1 MSNILETLFADENKG
16 VMDEVQKNFN
26 LTEQETRVAVEELI
40 PALSRGL
47 QKNTKDAP
55 GMDDLLE
62 ALRTG
67 SHEKYMEKPG
77 TLGAPETTK
86 DGNDILGH
94 IFGDKKVSREV
105 ANRVSKKSGLSSTL
119 LKKMLPVVA
128 SLVMGALSKKV
139 LGGGAR
145 TSGRSLPRSRS
156 ESGGLLT
163 TLLDSD
169 RDGSIWDDV
178 LGLAARTMLR

>member
-26 LTEQETRVAVEELI
+26 LTEKETRVAVEELI

-47 QKNTKDAP
+47 QNNTKEAP

-105 ANRVSKKSGLSSTL
+105 ASRVSKKSGLSSTL

-139 LGGGAR
+139 LGGAAR
-145 TSGRSLPRSRS
+145 SGSPRTRS

-163 TLLDSD
+163 SLLDSD

-178 LGLAARTMLR
+178 LGMAARTMLR

>member
-1 MSNILETLFADENKG
+1 MSNILDVLFADDNKDAI
-16 VMDEVQKNFN
+16 VELQKNFD
-26 LTEQETRVAVEELI
+26 LSDSETRTAVEELI

-47 QKNTKDAP
+47 QKNTQDAP
-55 GMDDLLE
+55 GMDDLLD

-67 SHEKYMEKPG
+67 EHERYMEKPNSLG
-77 TLGAPETTK
+77 TSDTTK

-139 LGGGAR
+139 MGGSRRSGSANQAGA
-145 TSGRSLPRSRS
+145 
-156 ESGGLLT
+156 GGLLT
-163 TLLDSD
+163 SLLDSD

-178 LGLAARTMLR
+178 LGMAARTMLR

>member
-1 MSNILETLFADENKG
+1 MSNILDVLFADENKAAL
-16 VMDEVQKNFN
+16 DEVQNNFN
-26 LTEQETRVAVEELI
+26 LSEAETRAAVEGLI

-47 QKNTKDAP
+47 QKNTQETP

-67 SHEKYMEKPG
+67 SHKQYMEKPG
-77 TLGAPETTK
+77 TLGSTETVK

-105 ANRVSKKSGLSSTL
+105 ANRASKQSGLSSTL

-139 LGGGAR
+139 LGGGGGGATTR
-145 TSGRSLPRSRS
+145 AS
-156 ESGGLLT
+156 SGGLLT
-163 TLLDSD
+163 SLLDGD

-178 LGLAARTMLR
+178 LGMAARTMLR

>member
-1 MSNILETLFADENKG
+1 MSNILDLLLSDDNKPAIKE
-16 VMDEVQKNFN
+16 MQKTFD
-26 LTEQETRVAVEELI
+26 LSEDQTRAAVEELI
-40 PALSRGL
+40 PALSRGI
-47 QKNTKDAP
+47 QNNTKDAG
-55 GMDDLLE
+55 GMDALLE

-67 SHEKYMEKPG
+67 EHQKYMEKPG
-77 TLGAPETTK
+77 SLSAPETTR

-105 ANRVSKKSGLSSTL
+105 ASRASQKAGISSTL

-128 SLVMGALSKKV
+128 TLVMGAMSKKM
-139 LGGGAR
+139 LGTGSSN
-145 TSGRSLPRSRS
+145 SGRTVQAGT
-156 ESGGLLT
+156 GGLLT
-163 TLLDSD
+163 SLLDSD

>member
-1 MSNILETLFADENKG
+1 MSNILDVLFADDNKSA
-16 VMDEVQKNFN
+16 MEELQNNFD
-26 LTEQETRVAVEELI
+26 LSDADTRTAVEELI

-47 QKNTKDAP
+47 QKNTQDAP
-55 GMDDLLE
+55 GMDDLLD

-67 SHEKYMEKPG
+67 EHERYMEKPNS
-77 TLGAPETTK
+77 LGAPETVK

-105 ANRVSKKSGLSSTL
+105 ASRVSKKSGLSSTL

-139 LGGGAR
+139 IGGSRR
-145 TSGRSLPRSRS
+145 TGSTTPSVA
-156 ESGGLLT
+156 GGLLT
-163 TLLDSD
+163 SLLDGD

-178 LGLAARTMLR
+178 LGMAARTMLR

>member
-1 MSNILETLFADENKG
+1 MNNILDILLSEENKPALSE
-16 VMDEVQKNFN
+16 MQKNFD
-26 LTEQETRVAVEELI
+26 LSEDQTRAAVEGLI

-47 QKNTKDAP
+47 QKNTQDAG
-55 GMDDLLE
+55 GMDALLE

-67 SHEKYMEKPG
+67 EHAKYMEQPG
-77 TLGAPETTK
+77 SLGTPETTR

-105 ANRVSKKSGLSSTL
+105 ASRASQKAGISSTL

-128 SLVMGALSKKV
+128 TLVMGAMSKKV
-139 LGGGAR
+139 LGTGGRGA
-145 TSGRSLPRSRS
+145 GRNVQAGT
-156 ESGGLLT
+156 GGILSS
-163 TLLDSD
+163 LLDSD

-178 LGLAARTMLR
+178 LGMAARTMLR

>member
-1 MSNILETLFADENKG
+1 MSNILDMLFADENKG
-16 VMDEVQKNFN
+16 AIEELQKNFD
-26 LTEQETRVAVEELI
+26 LSEKETRTAVEELI
-40 PALSRGL
+40 PSLSRGL
-47 QKNTKDAP
+47 QKNSQDAP
-55 GMDDLLE
+55 GMNDLLD

-67 SHEKYMEKPG
+67 KHERYMEKPN
-77 TLGAPETTK
+77 TLGTPETVK

-119 LKKMLPVVA
+119 LKKMLPIVA

-139 LGGGAR
+139 MGG
-145 TSGRSLPRSRS
+145 SSRGS
-156 ESGGLLT
+156 SATQTGSGGLLT
-163 TLLDSD
+163 SLLDGD

-178 LGLAARTMLR
+178 LGMAARTMLR

>member
-1 MSNILETLFADENKG
+1 MSNILDLLFADENKAALN
-16 VMDEVQKNFN
+16 EVQKNFN
-26 LTEQETRVAVEELI
+26 LSEAETRTAVEGLI

-47 QKNTKDAP
+47 QNNTKASP
-55 GMDDLLE
+55 GMDDLLD
-62 ALRTG
+62 ALRNG
-67 SHEKYMEKPG
+67 SHKQYMEKPN
-77 TLGAPETTK
+77 TLGSRNTVK

-105 ANRVSKKSGLSSTL
+105 ANRASQSSGLSSTL

-139 LGGGAR
+139 LGSGSGA
-145 TSGRSLPRSRS
+145 TTSRS
-156 ESGGLLT
+156 SSGGLLT
-163 TLLDSD
+163 SLLDSD

-178 LGLAARTMLR
+178 LGLAARSMLR

>member
-1 MSNILETLFADENKG
+1 MSNILDTLFADDNKA
-16 VMDEVQKNFN
+16 VLEEVQKNFN
-26 LTEQETRVAVEELI
+26 LTEKETRVAVEELI

-47 QKNTKDAP
+47 QKNTQSGQ
-55 GMDDLLE
+55 GMDELLD

-67 SHEKYMEKPG
+67 SHRQYMEKPSS
-77 TLGAPETTK
+77 LSAPETTK

-105 ANRVSKKSGLSSTL
+105 ANRVSEKSGLSSTL

-139 LGGGAR
+139 LG
-145 TSGRSLPRSRS
+145 SGSSATNSRS
-156 ESGGLLT
+156 SGGLLT
-163 TLLDSD
+163 SLLDSD
-169 RDGSIWDDV
+169 KDGSIWDDV
-178 LGLAARTMLR
+178 LGMAARTILR

>member
-1 MSNILETLFADENKG
+1 MTNILDMLLNGNNGQAVSDLSKQFDLPEN
-16 VMDEVQKNFN
+16 Q
-26 LTEQETRVAVEELI
+26 TRAAIEDLI

-47 QKNTKDAP
+47 QNNSAQGP

-67 SHEKYMEKPG
+67 EHAKYMDDPT
-77 TLGAPETTK
+77 TLNNVATTK

-94 IFGDKKVSREV
+94 IFGNKDVSREV
-105 ANRVSKKSGLSSTL
+105 ANRASKNSGVSSAV
-119 LKKMLPVVA
+119 LKKMLPVLA
-128 SLVMGALSKKV
+128 TLAMGALSKGVFGGNKANNRV
-139 LGGGAR
+139 SNNAQAGGILG
-145 TSGRSLPRSRS
+145 
-156 ESGGLLT
+156 

-178 LGLAARTMLR
+178 LSMAAKSMLR

>member
-1 MSNILETLFADENKG
+1 MSNLLDTLFADDNKAA
-16 VMDEVQKNFN
+16 MEQLQKNFD
-26 LTEQETRVAVEELI
+26 LSEQETRTAVEELI

-47 QKNTKDAP
+47 EKNTQSAP

-67 SHEKYMEKPG
+67 KHERYMEKPNS
-77 TLGAPETTK
+77 LGAPETTK

-139 LGGGAR
+139 LGGGRRGGVATR
-145 TSGRSLPRSRS
+145 AG
-156 ESGGLLT
+156 SGGLLT
-163 TLLDSD
+163 SLLDSD

-178 LGLAARTMLR
+178 LGMAARTMLR

>member
-1 MSNILETLFADENKG
+1 MSNILDLLLSDDNKPAISEMQKTFDLNET
-16 VMDEVQKNFN
+16 Q
-26 LTEQETRVAVEELI
+26 TRAAVKELI

-47 QKNTKDAP
+47 QKNSQESG
-55 GMDDLLE
+55 GMDALLE

-67 SHEKYMEKPG
+67 EHAKYMEQPESLG
-77 TLGAPETTK
+77 TPDTTR

-105 ANRVSKKSGLSSTL
+105 ASRASKKAGISSSI

-128 SLVMGALSKKV
+128 TLVMGAMSKKV
-139 LGGGAR
+139 IGTGGGR
-145 TSGRSLPRSRS
+145 SSGRTVQAGT
-156 ESGGLLT
+156 GGLLT
-163 TLLDSD
+163 SLLDSD

>member
-1 MSNILETLFADENKG
+1 MSNILDTLFADDNKAA
-16 VMDEVQKNFN
+16 MEELQKNFN
-26 LTEQETRVAVEELI
+26 LSEQETRVAVKELI

-47 QKNTKDAP
+47 QKNTESGP

-67 SHEKYMEKPG
+67 SHRQYMEKPG
-77 TLGAPETTK
+77 TLNSPATTK

-105 ANRVSKKSGLSSTL
+105 ASRVSKSSGLSSTL

-128 SLVMGALSKKV
+128 SLVMGALSKQV
-139 LGGGAR
+139 LG
-145 TSGRSLPRSRS
+145 SGSRSANSRSRN
-156 ESGGLLT
+156 GGLLT
-163 TLLDSD
+163 SLLDGD

-178 LGLAARTMLR
+178 LGMAARTMLR

>member
-1 MSNILETLFADENKG
+1 MNNILDAILADDNQPALKE
-16 VMDEVQKNFN
+16 MQKTFN
-26 LTEQETRVAVEELI
+26 LTEAQTQAAVKELI

-47 QKNTKDAP
+47 QKNTQEAQ

-67 SHEKYMEKPG
+67 KHEKYMEKPG
-77 TLGAPETTK
+77 TLSEPSTTR

-105 ANRVSKKSGLSSTL
+105 ASRASKKAGISSTL
-119 LKKMLPVVA
+119 MKKMLPVLATV
-128 SLVMGALSKKV
+128 VMGALSKKMT
-139 LGGGAR
+139 G
-145 TSGRSLPRSRS
+145 TSGRTSSPTAKAGT
-156 ESGGLLT
+156 GGLLSAF
-163 TLLDSD
+163 LDSD

-178 LGLAARTMLR
+178 LGMAARGMLK

>member
-1 MSNILETLFADENKG
+1 MSKLIDVLYAQENKAAI
-16 VMDEVQKNFN
+16 DEVSRHFD
-26 LTEQETRVAVEELI
+26 LDETQTRAAVEELI

-47 QKNTKDAP
+47 QKNTQATP

-67 SHEKYMEKPG
+67 RHERYMERPG
-77 TLGAPETTK
+77 SLGSRDTIK

-94 IFGDKKVSREV
+94 VFGSKDVSREV
-105 ANRVSKKSGLSSTL
+105 ASRASSKSGISSSL

-128 SLVMGALSKKV
+128 SLVMGALSKQV
-139 LGGGAR
+139 LGGSRGSTA
-145 TSGRSLPRSRS
+145 TSRS
-156 ESGGLLT
+156 QQGGLLS

-178 LGLAARTMLR
+178 LGMAARSLLR

>member
-1 MSNILETLFADENKG
+1 MSNILEAIFADENKG
-16 VMDEVQKNFN
+16 VIEEVQNNFN
-26 LTEQETRVAVEELI
+26 LSDKEARVAIEELI

-47 QKNTKDAP
+47 QKNTEKTP

-67 SHEKYMEKPG
+67 SHKKYMDEPG
-77 TLGAPETTK
+77 SLKAPSTTK

-128 SLVMGALSKKV
+128 SIVMGALSKKV
-139 LGGGAR
+139 MGSGAP
-145 TSGRSLPRSRS
+145 TSRAG
-156 ESGGLLT
+156 SGGLLT
-163 TLLDSD
+163 SLLDGD

-178 LGLAARTMLR
+178 LGMAARSMLR